1 MLLPG
6 NDDRIYRYDPVNRV
20 SLGAYGANESD
31 MIAADNRGVSYAAN
45 GLSVHVQSMDY
56 SNGSHI
62 ATYSGIS
69 TFNALELK
77 DNYFFGI
84 TGTSLRRTNISTGT
98 TNALTLAANVAW
110 QSLAVYGSHAI
121 AIGLSSTDTLA
132 FQSVNLNTLTV
143 NAVQVS
149 TATLTSGT
157 NIGKAAVVYN
167 SLTATPTLLFSMAA
181 PASTLYYTRKALN
194 ADGSF
199 TGGTSVSGTL
209 AGFATA
215 EFLPNAMAGHG
226 GGGWFYGQDGTSASL
241 ARITRADMG
250 PVSLSLGESHTF
262 NAPGGGFNNLAFTSH
277 GANVVA
283 PEPGTM
289 AALGLGVVAVLR
301 RKRK

>member
-1 MLLPG
+1 MDMRRLAIIALAATAVTAHGSFDLMLLPG

-45 GLSVHVQSMDY
+45 ELSSHVQSMDY

-132 FQSVNLNTLTV
+132 FQSVNLNTLVV

-167 SLTATPTLLFSMAA
+167 SLTATLRKGHFCLRFR
-181 PASTLYYTRKALN
+181 PACPILGACARLPFRSLWFWGRSPLPHST
-194 ADGSF
+194 SCCW
-199 TGGTSVSGTL
+199 
-209 AGFATA
+209 ATTQ
-215 EFLPNAMAGHG
+215 PRG
-226 GGGWFYGQDGTSASL
+226 
-241 ARITRADMG
+241 
-250 PVSLSLGESHTF
+250 
-262 NAPGGGFNNLAFTSH
+262 
-277 GANVVA
+277 
-283 PEPGTM
+283 
-289 AALGLGVVAVLR
+289 R
-301 RKRK
+301 RG